1 MEHQGGNLRRPHG
14 DSIRDGLYSAT
25 LQFRQAQ
32 VNSHRNCIPVLQ
44 SDFSGCA
51 HDLHTAHITTPL
63 GRFHLGGPVSCH
75 LQFQMPLAV
84 SNVSN
89 SLFVL
94 HGQNSSLK
102 LIFGQLDDTK
112 SMDVG
117 VALAPQVGRII
128 SRKEG
133 GGSAEGAGGVLSL
146 LPVSR
151 VSAGFSFPALP
162 PSLPKPCQSGHKAL
176 WMPSYPR
183 RRFLW
188 KGPAAPLQ
196 QCRLLWR
203 GSHTRELCRT
213 PCRLQWKG
221 CHTA

>member
-1 MEHQGGNLRRPHG
+1 
-14 DSIRDGLYSAT
+14 
-25 LQFRQAQ
+25 
-32 VNSHRNCIPVLQ
+32 
-44 SDFSGCA
+44 
-51 HDLHTAHITTPL
+51 
-63 GRFHLGGPVSCH
+63 
-75 LQFQMPLAV
+75 MPLAV

-162 PSLPKPCQSGHKAL
+162 PSLPGPCQSGQSIVDAVV
-176 WMPSYPR
+176 
-183 RRFLW
+183 
-188 KGPAAPLQ
+188 PAAQVPVEGTSSSMAAVQVAVERLPYQGVMSDSLQ
-196 QCRLLWR
+196 VAVEGVPHSIVASLVGVDPTFQC
-203 GSHTRELCRT
+203 GK
-213 PCRLQWKG
+213 P
-221 CHTA
+221 A